1 VAIDIVDGYDEGVS
15 DAMESLIARVSV
27 EAQRDPERVRPVL
40 QVLVGDE
47 PDRGGALR
55 EVGAHLNESRRD
67 WLLAEFRAE
76 ALTAD
81 GVRRLLGVGSR
92 QAVHALRQ
100 RGRLMGRTLG
110 NTTWF
115 PAWQFAG
122 GALRP
127 DLPALLERLRRY
139 SSDAVAA
146 DRVMRL
152 ARPELDGR
160 SLAETV
166 DDPHSADVAWGL
178 LDRLG
183 DGF

>member
-1 VAIDIVDGYDEGVS
+1 MS
-15 DAMESLIARVSV
+15 DAVEALIGRVSV
-27 EAQRDPERVRPVL
+27 EARRDPERVRPVL
-40 QVLVGDE
+40 QVLVGEE
-47 PDRGGALR
+47 PDRNGGLR
-55 EVGAHLNESRRD
+55 AVVSRLNTSRREAV
-67 WLLAEFRAE
+67 LAEFRAE

-81 GVRRLLGVGSR
+81 EVRRLLGVRSR

-110 NTTWF
+110 NTTLF

-127 DLPALLERLRRY
+127 DLPGLLERLRRY

-152 ARPELDGR
+152 PRPELDGR
-160 SLAETV
+160 SVAEAL
-166 DDPHSADVAWGL
+166 DDPHSQKLAWVL